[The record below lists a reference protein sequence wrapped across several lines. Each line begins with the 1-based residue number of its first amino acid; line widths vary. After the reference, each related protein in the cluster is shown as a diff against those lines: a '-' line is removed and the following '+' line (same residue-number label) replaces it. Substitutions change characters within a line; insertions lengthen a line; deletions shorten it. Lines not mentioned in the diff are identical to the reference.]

1 MWGRK
6 KPDTSR
12 NVDPESRIDA
22 NELPKSALPVRRGD
36 CRDSSFEDALGFWEY
51 PAPAYWRFQR

>member
-36 CRDSSFEDALGFWEY
+36 CRDKNERLAL
-51 PAPAYWRFQR
+51 